1 MKRKSRKGM
10 GLSTRLVESLAS
22 LYAIQSMG
30 IKMDLR
36 QVLLRYVTSSGVSA
50 HRVIYHLV
58 RYGYIKTPCDDLI
71 LKAVDE
77 RLAERG
83 IRKGPYV
90 GYTIAG
96 AVESVLGRYDVLDK
110 WHITNEGTRYL
121 KKKLGSINVSID
133 EIKDKSPLLSVSRI
147 RRAYLQKYIAA
158 QRRGPSIL
166 DYYGGQPP
174 GGWAVEIRNEEAA
187 REFVLQ
193 ALASI
198 APEKRGVE
206 PKAGFAIA
214 FARDE
219 DAAAHDLIES
229 RLWRDLNLNH
239 VNPLITNYRN
249 YLISYAVSMLHPI
262 GRGKILEFIENS
274 ANWPGL
280 ARQGRAERA
289 EKYLEDAIRSGYIID
304 RAGVLYFQDPFIANK
319 EKPRSYI
326 EYLNEIYFEGSIIGT
341 AGLNWKYES
350 NIVKAVSSIA
360 ATILWQSAYS
370 HPIPIVRD
378 GSGKILVEEWL
389 KELKSLAS
397 GARGRILAFPQVMD
411 GMGTSSAREV
421 LEQYISPFLRK
432 VIEGRVMY
440 TVKAP
445 EGGYEYLIPRGLSMK
460 IFNIFRDEQRD
471 DRVAQ
476 LIYSVKVMLESA
488 PRRGPFITRKVFED
502 VMENVFGD
510 KSEAIISRLLGEGL
524 LIELGDEFVLTPY
537 DLPAVYLDLLK
548 GSTAIP
554 HAQSFSVNILKTLYY
569 VPQRARSDFI
579 SLLKDLEDRGRV
591 PLRDYN
597 ELVIVAPDAVYF
609 ISQWIARLDRSDPEN
624 PVLELL
630 REEQVGFDA
639 RFAAR
644 VLREALGWSPTV
656 VQLSR
661 DEAVKVLRE
670 HVEGRDVRELSESIE
685 RLGKEGRLY
694 EPPYEERRG

>member
-1 MKRKSRKGM
+1 MKKGF
-10 GLSTRLVESLAS
+10 SARLVESLVS
-22 LYAIQSMG
+22 LYAIQGMG
-30 IKMDLR
+30 LRMDIR
-36 QVLLRYVTSSGVSA
+36 QILLRYVTSSGVSA

-77 RLAERG
+77 RLARLAERG

-121 KKKLGSINVSID
+121 KEKLGSIDVSID

-147 RRAYLQKYIAA
+147 RRAYLQRYITT

-166 DYYGGQPP
+166 DFSGVQLGGE
-174 GGWAVEIRNEEAA
+174 AVGVRSEEAA
-187 REFVLQ
+187 REFISQ

-198 APEKRGVE
+198 APQKGGVE

-219 DAAAHDLIES
+219 DAAAHDIILVDNK
-229 RLWRDLNLNH
+229 LWRDLNLNH
-239 VNPLITNYRN
+239 VNPLITNYRH
-249 YLISYAVSMLHPI
+249 YMISYGVGMLHPI
-262 GRGKILEFIENS
+262 GRGKLLEFIENS
-274 ANWPGL
+274 ANWPEL
-280 ARQGRAERA
+280 AKQGRAERA
-289 EKYLEDAIRSGYIID
+289 EKYLEDAIRSGYIED
-304 RAGVLYFQDPFIANK
+304 RAGILYFQDPFIMNK
-319 EKPRSYI
+319 ENPRSYI
-326 EYLNEIYFEGSIIGT
+326 DYLNEIYFEGSIIGT
-341 AGLNWKYES
+341 AGLNWKYKS

-370 HPIPIVRD
+370 YPIPIVRD
-378 GSGKILVEEWL
+378 GSGNILVEEWL
-389 KELKSLAS
+389 KELRSLAS
-397 GARGRILAFPQVMD
+397 GVKGEILAFPKVMD
-411 GMGTSSAREV
+411 EMGMSSAKKV
-421 LEQYISPFLRK
+421 LEVYISPFLSK
-432 VIEGRVMY
+432 VIRGRVIY

-460 IFNIFRDEQRD
+460 IFNIFRDEHRD

-476 LIYSVKVMLESA
+476 LVCSVKVMLESTG
-488 PRRGPFITRKVFED
+488 RGPFIRKSVVEA
-502 VMENVFGD
+502 VMRDVFGD

-524 LIELGDEFVLTPY
+524 LVELGDEFVLTPY

-554 HAQSFSVNILKTLYY
+554 HAQAFSVNILKILYE
-569 VPQRARSDFI
+569 VPQKVRGDFI
-579 SLLKDLEDRGRV
+579 RLLKDLEDRGRV
-591 PLRDYN
+591 PLRDYKD
-597 ELVIVAPDAVYF
+597 LAIVVPDAIQF
-609 ISQWIARLDRSDPEN
+609 ISHWFARFERKDPEN

-630 REEQVGFDA
+630 KEDFDA

-644 VLREALGWSPTV
+644 VLREALGWSPAMA
-656 VQLSR
+656 QLSMN
-661 DEAVKVLRE
+661 EAVKEIRE

-685 RLGKEGRLY
+685 RLDKGRLY